1 MLATETVEL
10 SSPLINKQ
18 TIDLSSIK
26 DLEGF
31 KDPHVILHTRS
42 EYLSIRDPFSG
53 LGYFYSV
60 CDEGIIEPTPG
71 YWNWIKNDAE
81 LDISTWKLVEEV
93 ESPLIFHTLAIMFG
107 NDWPDQIANLEIITD
122 TSFPYSD
129 ELELFITLDEATKP
143 EVLEDIKNGSYQIN
157 EDNFHPEAEILRV
170 FDGEEYSLLE
180 NVEDIEHLSE
190 DEPIFDI
197 YDWMEGID
205 NFSELMEDA
214 ESVVDA
220 TEYFSHNLL
229 YEERLV
235 ALQKFFIDHPEY
247 IQFPFVGFLLSGTY
261 NSYQQALVL
270 LRVYALVEY
279 GTILIVTNDHE

>member
-1 MLATETVEL
+1 MLAMETVEL
-10 SSPLINKQ
+10 CSPLINKQ
-18 TIDLSSIK
+18 IIDLSSIK

-31 KDPHVILHTRS
+31 KDPHVIVQNRGG
-42 EYLSIRDPFSG
+42 YFSIRDPFSG
-53 LGYFYSV
+53 LGFFYAV

-81 LDISTWKLVEEV
+81 LDVSTWKLVEEV
-93 ESPLIFHTLAIMFG
+93 ESPLIFHILAIMFG
-107 NDWPDQIANLEIITD
+107 NDWPDQIANLEIITE
-122 TSFPYSD
+122 TSFHYSD
-129 ELELFITLDEATKP
+129 ELELFITLDDAIKP

-157 EDNFHPEAEILRV
+157 EDKFHPEAEILRV

-180 NVEDIEHLSE
+180 NVEDIENLPE
-190 DEPIFDI
+190 DEPIFDM

-205 NFSELMEDA
+205 DFSELIEDA

-235 ALQKFFIDHPEY
+235 ALQKFFIDHP
-247 IQFPFVGFLLSGTY
+247 
-261 NSYQQALVL
+261 
-270 LRVYALVEY
+270 
-279 GTILIVTNDHE
+279 